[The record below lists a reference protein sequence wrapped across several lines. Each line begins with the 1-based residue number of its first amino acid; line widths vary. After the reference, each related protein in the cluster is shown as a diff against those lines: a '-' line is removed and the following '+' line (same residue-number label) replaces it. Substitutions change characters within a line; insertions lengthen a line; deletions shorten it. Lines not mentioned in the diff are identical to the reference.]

1 MGKHTK
7 ACMNTHSRHA
17 GRSYLQRWSLSVRL
31 RFIGEYARFDNI
43 DNYNDDAA
51 PMAIPSSM
59 NANTSFDSND
69 SGRITI
75 QSKMNSFDNEDTNF
89 DKNFDVN
96 DTPF

>member
-1 MGKHTK
+1 
-7 ACMNTHSRHA
+7 
-17 GRSYLQRWSLSVRL
+17 LDSVRL

-89 DKNFDVN
+89 DKNFDIN